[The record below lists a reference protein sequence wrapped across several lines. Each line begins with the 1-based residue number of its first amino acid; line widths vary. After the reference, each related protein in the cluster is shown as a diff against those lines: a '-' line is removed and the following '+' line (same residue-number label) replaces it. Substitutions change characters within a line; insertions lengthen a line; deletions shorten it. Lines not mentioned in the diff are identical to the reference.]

1 MQNNSFDISK
11 TKLGILA
18 GGGTF
23 PQSLIHH
30 CITTHRPFFVIAFE
44 GHTDPSLF
52 ESRFSIPTL
61 PHKWCSI
68 GKLGTVIETLKQ
80 ENCQELVLIGSI
92 KRPSFRD
99 LKTDG
104 YTAKLILKFG
114 FSGKGDDGLLTFLVK
129 ELEQEN
135 FTVKGIHDI
144 LPREALFL
152 GKGLCTTSFPS
163 AQDLEDITRGVI
175 IAHTLGKVDVGQ
187 SVIVDHG
194 LVLGVEAIE
203 GTDALIQRA
212 AEIRKLHLAPS
223 TSSLKHGVLIKLS
236 KPGQE
241 TRTDLPTI
249 GPNTIS
255 LLDSLEFK
263 GIAFEAHKTLFVEQ
277 SKCIEMANKRG
288 LFLLG
293 ISVDSHGNFSY

>member
-1 MQNNSFDISK
+1 MQNNSLDTSK

-52 ESRFSIPTL
+52 ESRFSIPAL
-61 PHKWCSI
+61 PHKWCAI

-152 GKGLCTTSFPS
+152 GKGLCTASFPS
-163 AQDLEDITRGVI
+163 TQDLEDIKRGAT
-175 IAHTLGKVDVGQ
+175 IAYALGKVDVGQ

-203 GTDALIQRA
+203 GTDALIRRA
-212 AEIRKLHLAPS
+212 AEVRKLHNSLSSS
-223 TSSLKHGVLIKLS
+223 TKHGVLIKLS

-241 TRTDLPTI
+241 TRTDLPTL
-249 GPNTIS
+249 GPNTLN
-255 LLDSLEFK
+255 LLDTLGFK
-263 GIAFEAHKTLFVEQ
+263 GIAFEAHKTLFVDQ
-277 SKCIEMANKRG
+277 SKCVEIANKRG

-293 ISVDSHGNFSY
+293 ITVDSHGNFSY